1 MVGRDGRSQVRRGP
15 RTACSPSRSSTSPNA
30 ERATWHA
37 TSSWTCCARTATRS
51 SPWSRRRRARAR
63 RRCWPSGSPPPED
76 DRQFAWLSLD
86 PEDADPVR
94 FWGCVVMAIREVD
107 AAFGERTL
115 GALRSSHG
123 RLLDVVVPLLVNEA
137 AELPANLVLVLDD
150 LHVVHD
156 PAVHGSL
163 AFLID
168 RLPARLR
175 LAVATRV
182 RSTAAPRALAR
193 TRRDDGGP
201 RTGAAAQRPRGGKPA
216 ARSVRHR
223 ARGGPAHA
231 AAGAHGGL
239 GRRTAARGAVP
250 APRRRRRGAARLVRR
265 REPAPARVPGAGGA
279 RRAGAGGPPLP
290 ARDVGAGADVR
301 SVVRRGDRLGR
312 LGRAAGG
319 ARPPGP
325 PRRAPRC
332 RATAGGAITTSS
344 ASCCDYELGD
354 GDEVAE
360 LHRRAAA
367 WHRAQGVGA
376 EAIRH
381 ALAGGEQA
389 LGAELVGEHWSTAFN
404 RGELATVD
412 AWLAELTPALL
423 VSDERLWLA
432 RLWTAMDRGELVEA
446 RALLDRA
453 ERDAVPA
460 VREWAP
466 VLQGLYAFKR
476 GDLGSARA
484 HVDEAGL
491 LRQGTA
497 FLQTTTRLVR
507 GVTAHADDAAG
518 AAEEFAAAA
527 DLAADDGNGLGLA
540 YALGHL
546 ALIAAERGD
555 HETAAAEL
563 ERLDALITRDQAIDE
578 HFVAFAGELARA
590 EIAQRGG
597 AYERAAAALERAVE
611 LTRRGAGRLEQAAAL
626 VELGRLGWARG
637 RRDDARRL
645 AREARRI
652 VDDCADPGRVAGR
665 LAELELRT
673 ELRQAAPVAVRRRA
687 QRERAGGPA
696 PAPHRAVEPRDR
708 RGAVRLR
715 EHRQDARAEHLRE
728 AARALARA
736 GRRPRAGDRAAV
748 AVTPGPVGETVLHA
762 GDAMPGA
769 GRGRQRLPRGCA
781 RRGRPAPLRRASG
794 GVHGVSR
801 LRRPDAHAR
810 SPRSAGSRPTSCPT
824 SCGTACCRPSA
835 TGAPH
840 DVTDRFPGG

>member
-1 MVGRDGRSQVRRGP
+1 MADPGAAWSPDGVLAVTKFHVP
-15 RTACSPSRSSTSPNA
+15 
-30 ERATWHA
+30 E
-37 TSSWTCCARTATRS
+37 
-51 SPWSRRRRARAR
+51 RRAGLVARDQLVDLLRADR
-63 RRCWPSGSPPPED
+63 HAKLTLVSAPPGAGKTTLLAEWVASARD

-94 FWGCVVMAIREVD
+94 FWGCVVMAIREVH

-137 AELPANLVLVLDD
+137 ADLPANLVLVLDD

-182 RSTAAPRALAR
+182 DPPLPLAR
-193 TRRDDGGP
+193 W
-201 RTGAAAQRPRGGKPA
+201 
-216 ARSVRHR
+216 R
-223 ARGGPAHA
+223 ARGEMTEVRAPELRLNDHEAASLLLDRFGIELETAQLTRLQA
-231 AAGAHGGL
+231 RTEGWAAGL
-239 GRRTAARGAVP
+239 QLAALSL
-250 APRRRRRGAARLVRR
+250 RRGVDVEVLLDSSGAGNRPLLEYLAQEVLDAQEPEVRRFLLETSVLARMSGPLCDAVTGSAGSAARL
-265 REPAPARVPGAGGA
+265 EE
-279 RRAGAGGPPLP
+279 L
-290 ARDVGAGADVR
+290 D
-301 SVVRRGDRLGR
+301 RRGLLVVPLDAGR
-312 LGRAAGG
+312 RWWRYHHLFGELLR
-319 ARPPGP
+319 
-325 PRRAPRC
+325 
-332 RATAGGAITTSS
+332 
-344 ASCCDYELGD
+344 YELGD

-432 RLWTAMDRGELVEA
+432 RLWTAMDRGALVEA

-484 HVDEAGL
+484 HIDEAGL

-590 EIAQRGG
+590 AIAQRGA

-637 RRDDARRL
+637 HRDDARRL

-652 VDDCADPGRVAGR
+652 VDGCADPGCVAGR
-665 LAELELRT
+665 LAHLELRT
-673 ELRQAAPVAVRRRA
+673 ELRQAAPVAVADELSESELAVLRLLPTELSN
-687 QRERAGGPA
+687 REIGEELYVSVNTVKT
-696 PAPHRAVEPRDR
+696 H
-708 RGAVRLR
+708 VRSIYAKLR
-715 EHRQDARAEHLRE
+715 
-728 AARALARA
+728 
-736 GRRPRAGDRAAV
+736 
-748 AVTPGPVGETVLHA
+748 
-762 GDAMPGA
+762 
-769 GRGRQRLPRGCA
+769 
-781 RRGRPAPLRRASG
+781 
-794 GVHGVSR
+794 
-801 LRRPDAHAR
+801 AR
-810 SPRSAGSRPTSCPT
+810 SREQAVGRAREI
-824 SCGTACCRPSA
+824 GLL
-835 TGAPH
+835 
-840 DVTDRFPGG
+840 